1 MERDAFVFYRSFYDV
16 VKMFPKREQ
25 NRMLIAIIELGLT
38 DTIDE
43 TLPLR
48 MRAALRQMQ
57 ESVNS
62 AQKRREI
69 NQKNGKKGGAPKGNQ
84 NASKKNNQNNPS
96 VEQKTTEN
104 NLKEKENGKGNAK
117 ANTFS
122 IRKGDNTSSG
132 MAPLD
137 EGQPSDDEEPTVVF
151 DEEGWE
157 DP

>member
-16 VKMFPKREQ
+16 VKMMPKRDQ

-43 TLPLR
+43 SLPIMMKASLIQIQ
-48 MRAALRQMQ
+48 ASINA
-57 ESVNS
+57 
-62 AQKRREI
+62 AQKRRKTAQE
-69 NQKNGKKGGAPKGNQ
+69 NGKKGGAPKGNQ